1 MIEQG
6 EKMQY
11 RVPQFIEREMR
22 LVGFLTVRQTLV
34 LGAAAVILFI
44 LYFLLSKIFFT
55 IAVVIIGGVSLIFAF
70 GKINERNISNL
81 LFSYIEF
88 FLKPRIYL
96 WGTENK
102 NAAQAKITTTPDN
115 QTIPQEQTEQ
125 GPTIQDIESLAKYLD
140 QQ

>member
-34 LGAAAVILFI
+34 MGIAAVILFI

-102 NAAQAKITTTPDN
+102 NAAQTKITTTPDN
-115 QTIPQEQTEQ
+115 QTIPQEQTKQ
-125 GPTIQDIESLAKYLD
+125 SPTIQDIESLAKYLD